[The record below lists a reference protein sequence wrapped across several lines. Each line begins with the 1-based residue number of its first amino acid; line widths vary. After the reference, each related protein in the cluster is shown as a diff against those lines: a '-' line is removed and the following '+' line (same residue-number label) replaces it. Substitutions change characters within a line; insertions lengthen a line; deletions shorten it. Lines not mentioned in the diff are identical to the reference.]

1 MNDTEREEAG
11 ARVMS
16 QLHVMRM
23 GRGPDAPPLR
33 PREGSPLSV
42 PMATRLPVEEEIT
55 AAQAYAYGEVW
66 GRPGLDMKTRE
77 HCVLAAV
84 TALCHDDQIHIHT
97 NNALNLGLTPEEIH
111 ETFMQAGVYAGITT
125 WHNAT
130 NHARGV
136 FLQRGIVQP
145 STILTPPGVRAMT
158 LAERRAAY
166 QRVSAALG
174 VGRIGT
180 GPDAPPLRPLPG
192 GPSAV
197 TARTRLPIEDEISR
211 LQAEYGYGE
220 VWGRPGLSLRT
231 RSFITLSV
239 LQVEHENDQL
249 HIHVNNALNLGIT
262 AEEVH
267 ECFMQVG
274 VYGGLSGWHNA
285 VNVAR
290 DVFIQRGILEA

>member
-1 MNDTEREEAG
+1 MKDEERAAAG

-16 QLHVMRM
+16 QLNVMRM
-23 GRGPDAPPLR
+23 GRGPDAPPLPPR
-33 PREGSPLSV
+33 PGSPLQV
-42 PMATRLPVEEEIT
+42 PPATRLPVEDEAT

-84 TALCHDDQIHIHT
+84 QALCHDDQIHIHT
-97 NNALNLGLTPEEIH
+97 NNALNVGLTPEEIH
-111 ETFMQAGVYAGITT
+111 ETFLHAGVYAGITT

-130 NHARGV
+130 NHARWV

-145 STILTPPGVRAMT
+145 AAALAPPGARTMT
-158 LAERRAAY
+158 QAERRAAY
-166 QRVSAALG
+166 ERVAAALG
-174 VGRIGT
+174 LGRL
-180 GPDAPPLRPLPG
+180 GPAADAPPLRPLPG
-192 GPSAV
+192 GPQAV
-197 TARTRLPIEDEISR
+197 TARTRLPIEEEISQ

-231 RSFITLSV
+231 RSFITMAV

-249 HIHVNNALNLGIT
+249 HTHVNNALNLGIT
-262 AEEVH
+262 PEEVH

-290 DVFIQRGILEA
+290 DVFIQRGVLEA